1 MEHDFYLF
9 LSGKSNEFN
18 VLLPYLLK
26 LYEKA
31 WSAALVDI
39 SFTNNIYKIKE
50 DHKIEIF
57 KKTPDNKIDES
68 TVKVFSFQNGLYD
81 SVNKL
86 LEVINKK
93 IEKIQFLVNE
103 NGYVQLKNDEKFNVN
118 V

>member
-50 DHKIEIF
+50 DHNLILF
-57 KKTPDNKIDES
+57 
-68 TVKVFSFQNGLYD
+68 
-81 SVNKL
+81 
-86 LEVINKK
+86 
-93 IEKIQFLVNE
+93 
-103 NGYVQLKNDEKFNVN
+103 
-118 V
+118 